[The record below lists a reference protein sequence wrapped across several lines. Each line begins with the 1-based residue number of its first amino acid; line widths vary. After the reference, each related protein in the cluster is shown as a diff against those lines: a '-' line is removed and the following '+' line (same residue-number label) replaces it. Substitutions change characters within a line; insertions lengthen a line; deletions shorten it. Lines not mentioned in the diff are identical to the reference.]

1 MSLPANLPVG
11 PYLVV
16 ANDVGL
22 AHHHGSKMV
31 LARIVNELTAR
42 GCSVVTIPH
51 GQPWRNH
58 REVIDRASGVV
69 VNGEG
74 TLHHSA
80 PAARDLVSLGPYCRE
95 RGIPAFLINSIW
107 QDNSPQ
113 MASEVA
119 SFTAR
124 WVRESASQAD
134 LLTQGVE
141 SEVLPDLTLGW
152 VVPTAESGGDS
163 LRRGP
168 VVITD
173 SVVLADTLRL
183 ARYAAEHPGA
193 LFTTL
198 TPRHTTP
205 VNYTD
210 APFLR
215 LPPRSVGGFGETAK
229 TVLSEARSFAYR
241 ARGAAL
247 ASLRRRRGVQR
258 EYSLTEFFDLLSSTP
273 LLVTGRFHAVCL
285 ALLTGTPF
293 LALTSNSHKTQAMLA
308 DCGLGHRVLSLGDLE
323 DVLRDPPEWTARDE
337 KARVTFVQ
345 QASIGQ
351 KKMWDQIARSTRTFS
366 EKSPTR

>member
-1 MSLPANLPVG
+1 MSVPTNRPDG

-22 AHHHGSKMV
+22 ASHHGSKMV
-31 LARIVNELTAR
+31 LARIVDELTAR
-42 GCSVVTIPH
+42 GFSVVTIPH
-51 GQPWRNH
+51 GQPWRSY
-58 REVIDRASGVV
+58 REVIDRASAVV

-80 PAARDLVSLGPYCRE
+80 EAAGDLLSLGPYCRE

-107 QDNSPQ
+107 QDNSSQ
-113 MASEVA
+113 MARDAA

-134 LLTQGVE
+134 LRTQGVE

-152 VVPTAESGGDS
+152 EVPVNGSGTHFPRS
-163 LRRGP
+163 GP

-183 ARYAAEHPGA
+183 ARYVVEHPGT

-215 LPPRSVGGFGETAK
+215 LPPRPAVGFGEAAR
-229 TVLSEARSFAYR
+229 TVLSQARSFAYR

-247 ASLRRRRGVQR
+247 ASLRRRRGIQR
-258 EYSLTEFFDLLSSTP
+258 EYSLNEFFDLLGSTP

-308 DCGLGHRVLSLGDLE
+308 DCGLGHRVFSLGDLE
-323 DVLRDPPEWTARDE
+323 DVLSNRPEWTARDE
-337 KARVTFVQ
+337 KARASFVRE
-345 QASIGQ
+345 ASIGHR
-351 KKMWDQIARSTRTFS
+351 KMWDEIARSARRFS